1 MNCTNRNKTAHKIR
15 EDICEIVK
23 LFCLTKDQLETNTI
37 CPTQN
42 HHPIL
47 IPTTTDQL
55 KRYFPITFGT
65 NATTF
70 DTKDGSM
77 SLQSSTD
84 NCVVVGD
91 QLQGSPTNDKIAQP
105 LLIKKE
111 NSCDIGVNSPDIS

>member
-1 MNCTNRNKTAHKIR
+1 MNRDKTAHKIR
-15 EDICEIVK
+15 EDVSEIVK
-23 LFCLTKDQLETNTI
+23 LFCSTKEQLETDTI
-37 CPTQN
+37 WPTQN
-42 HHPIL
+42 HQPIL
-47 IPTTTDQL
+47 IPTSTNEL

-91 QLQGSPTNDKIAQP
+91 QLQGSPTNDKVA
-105 LLIKKE
+105 
-111 NSCDIGVNSPDIS
+111 